1 MQDRERVCNDTMNT
15 GVTAA
20 LVGGFALNNVTD
32 MTDVSTGLDMAVC
45 IISIVAV
52 HGCTCSALT
61 SALIYRKVNRM
72 QDDAVEPWASGNQRV
87 LALPLQKFGLGCF
100 SYLLSV
106 VLMGWRALAP
116 NSPLQ
121 GMGMAI
127 GVMSMLSALAIAVYF
142 ALGLDVKPTGE
153 TPVSTSLRQ

>member
-1 MQDRERVCNDTMNT
+1 
-15 GVTAA
+15 
-20 LVGGFALNNVTD
+20 
-32 MTDVSTGLDMAVC
+32 
-45 IISIVAV
+45 
-52 HGCTCSALT
+52 
-61 SALIYRKVNRM
+61 M